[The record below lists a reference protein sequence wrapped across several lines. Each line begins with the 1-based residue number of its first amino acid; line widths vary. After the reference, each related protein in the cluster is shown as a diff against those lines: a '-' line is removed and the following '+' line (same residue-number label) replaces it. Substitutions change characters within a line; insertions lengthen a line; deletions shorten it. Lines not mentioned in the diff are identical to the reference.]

1 LHSPEPEVL
10 IMWDSLSPAWQA
22 CLEEAWA
29 ADCAGSVPIGAAVAD
44 AHGQVIARGRNRIA
58 DKRVPR
64 ATASDDEQ
72 RTNRAVFNHDLAH
85 AELNALLSL
94 PLVDWD
100 KATPNSPRQWTLY
113 TTMEPCPLCLGAF
126 YMSGLR
132 QLYYA
137 ARDPYAGSVN
147 LLGATPYLSRKPIQV
162 LGPRPELEPLSIA
175 LIVESMLQD
184 SMERAQWM
192 CDQWRP
198 TAPLGVALGQRLFDQ
213 QILQPLRSATGTAA
227 EMVSLVMREME
238 ALAGL
243 DDRENPGDA
252 AVSPWIGP

>member
-1 LHSPEPEVL
+1 
-10 IMWDSLSPAWQA
+10 MWDNLAPAWQA
-22 CLEEAWA
+22 CFEEAWA
-29 ADCAGSVPIGAAVAD
+29 ADCAGSVPIGAVVAD
-44 AHGQVIARGRNRIA
+44 AHGQIIGRGRNRIM
-58 DKRVPR
+58 DKSVGVVLSPE
-64 ATASDDEQ
+64 DVQ
-72 RTNRAVFNHDLAH
+72 RSNRPVFNHDLAH

-94 PLVDWD
+94 RNVDWD
-100 KATPNSPRQWTLY
+100 KTTPNNPRQWRLY

-162 LGPRPELEPLSIA
+162 LGPHPELEPLSIA
-175 LIVESMLQD
+175 LIVESMLKD

-198 TAPLGVALGQRLFDQ
+198 TAPLGVALGKRLFDQ

-227 EMVSLVMREME
+227 EMVMFVRREME
-238 ALAGL
+238 TAAGL
-243 DDRENPGDA
+243 
-252 AVSPWIGP
+252 V